1 MTGPHTTRPTWRRT
15 LALLLAL
22 ALSGAVPAALAA
34 QAAVP
39 PRLGTG
45 ELRIGDRIVL
55 SVADEPALTDTFT
68 VHAGPAITLPQIGIV
83 PLAGVRREDVRTH
96 LAATIGRY
104 IKEPVVDAQTLL
116 RVSVLGEVARP
127 GFLSLRADALLSDAI
142 TEAGGPTG
150 EADLKK
156 AKLSRRGRTI
166 QEGEKLRNSLALG
179 STLDD
184 LGMEAGDELMIPR
197 RRDTER
203 MVRILGLIV
212 AIPLTALALTRF

>member
-1 MTGPHTTRPTWRRT
+1 MTIPMTSSPSRQRT
-15 LALLLAL
+15 LAALLAL
-22 ALSGAVPAALAA
+22 ACAVAVPVVLDA

-39 PRLGTG
+39 PRIGTG

-55 SVADEPALTDTFT
+55 TVAEEPTLTDTFT
-68 VHAGPAITLPQIGIV
+68 VHAGPAVTLPQIGIV
-83 PLAGVRREDVRTH
+83 PLAGVRRADVQTH
-96 LAATIGRY
+96 LAATIGRF
-104 IKEPVVDAQTLL
+104 IKEPVVSAQTLV
-116 RVSVLGEVARP
+116 RVSVLGEVSRP
-127 GFLSLRADALLSDAI
+127 GFLSMRSDALLSDAI

-150 EADLKK
+150 QADLKK
-156 AKLSRRGRTI
+156 AKLSRRGKII

-184 LGMEAGDELMIPR
+184 LGMQAGDELMIPE

-203 MVRILGLIV
+203 LVRILGLVV